1 MYYMY
6 SSNTCKKRE
15 KRLRCGLWYR
25 LLFLLIFLPVFRSG
39 FLVDLRLNLGWISC
53 VVLVDLMESICDLS
67 SSRVEKGFDHVG
79 KDGL

>member
-1 MYYMY
+1 VGYGIGYYF
-6 SSNTCKKRE
+6 CWFFCQC
-15 KRLRCGLWYR
+15 LDQV
-25 LLFLLIFLPVFRSG
+25 FLI
-39 FLVDLRLNLGWISC
+39 DLRLNLGWISC